1 MMGRRTGKPSPN
13 DERMRR
19 APSRGRAPG
28 PAGVPLLGSVLDLQ
42 RRGQV
47 AFFVENWRTYGDVVR
62 FRLGPFVAHILAHP
76 DHIHHVLVRN
86 ASNYPKGPSYAKMQP
101 ALGSGL
107 ATSEGALWR
116 RQRRLIQPS
125 FTHSAVLGLASQITE
140 ALEAAV
146 ADWHRT
152 VSATGV
158 IAINR
163 EMAHLSLTILL
174 RTIFGTDVG

>member
-1 MMGRRTGKPSPN
+1 M
-13 DERMRR
+13 
-19 APSRGRAPG
+19 SRNRRAPG
-28 PAGVPLLGSVLDLQ
+28 PAGVPLLGSALDLQ

-47 AFFVENWRTYGDVVR
+47 AFFVDNWRAYGDVVR
-62 FRLGPFVAHILAHP
+62 FRLGPLVAHILAHP

-86 ASNYPKGPSYAKMQP
+86 ASNYPKGPSYAKMRP
-101 ALGSGL
+101 AVGSGL
-107 ATSEGALWR
+107 ATSEGTLWR

-140 ALEAAV
+140 ALEAALS
-146 ADWHRT
+146 DWHRAEST
-152 VSATGV
+152 RRV

-174 RTIFGTDVG
+174 RT